1 MEPRKWSTLKSPMID
16 PSYEQ
21 EVSLITMN
29 SDDEHSEAIW
39 QSLKQSQ

>member
-1 MEPRKWSTLKSPMID
+1 MVNIEESHDW

-29 SDDEHSEAIW
+29 SDGEHSEAIW
-39 QSLKQSQ
+39 QSLKQS